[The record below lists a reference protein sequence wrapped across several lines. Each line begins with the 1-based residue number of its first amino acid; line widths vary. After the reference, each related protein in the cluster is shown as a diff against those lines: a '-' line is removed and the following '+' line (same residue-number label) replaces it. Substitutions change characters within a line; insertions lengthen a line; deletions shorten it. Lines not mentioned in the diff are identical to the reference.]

1 MDQIH
6 FSDFTKKVDDCRYI
20 EAYLLYHGAAT
31 IQKKKP
37 ANLINLHKQ
46 GRDLAR
52 VWDCCVKRIET
63 QLGVKIKILRENPT
77 GYLVLLYAEDLLTRR
92 FSCQGSKEILERFD
106 YPVAKNRLDLLIER
120 LGDRFLED
128 PMPHEVGLFLG
139 YPCRDV
145 CQFIK
150 KKGACAKSGALWKV
164 YGNLRKA
171 QIKLKRYQM
180 AQKLMGNMLFQGR
193 NVSECAQ
200 YFRSHSLAGV
210 S

>member
-63 QLGVKIKILRENPT
+63 QLGVKIKFYGRIR
-77 GYLVLLYAEDLLTRR
+77 LVIWC
-92 FSCQGSKEILERFD
+92 FF
-106 YPVAKNRLDLLIER
+106 
-120 LGDRFLED
+120 
-128 PMPHEVGLFLG
+128 M
-139 YPCRDV
+139 
-145 CQFIK
+145 
-150 KKGACAKSGALWKV
+150 
-164 YGNLRKA
+164 
-171 QIKLKRYQM
+171 LKI
-180 AQKLMGNMLFQGR
+180 
-193 NVSECAQ
+193 C
-200 YFRSHSLAGV
+200 
-210 S
+210 